1 MKIIYTVILLL
12 ILLVLSQSRGDPVYV
27 LNKIDYL
34 MQPYDLRGIAKGI
47 IYLTTYIF
55 TVLTFIIILG
65 LRSFKLFIFF
75 LFVIFILY
83 TIDFFVQLLG
93 VSHGFSMNEYAL
105 AMNEAG
111 NIKNL
116 LTYIYEVMYAM
127 GLSFLFV
134 FILYIIRAKIYN
146 VRFSKQYLLI
156 ALIPIFIVYF
166 AASKVGTINLNA
178 YTAAIKIPAIALE
191 YKIKFRAI
199 KDRLFDKKIKPENEA
214 KINTIIWIVDESI
227 TGSYLSINGYK
238 KNTTPYLNTLLKNT
252 NKVSNFGIVNSIS
265 NCSAESNLFLR
276 IGMNP
281 NSKLDFKKARYE
293 LPTIFQYAKR
303 AGYTTWL
310 FDSQAS
316 KDHLQDYLTLYDKED
331 IDNFE
336 TLDSQVDPKDRD
348 RVFLDKYTEIVKN
361 KKKNEKLFIVIV
373 KFGAHWPYLLSYDN
387 TYSPFTPAM
396 ETSLG
401 GMDLEHKEKQINTY
415 LNAIVYSTD
424 LYFKKLISKI
434 DLSDTV
440 VFYTSDHGQ
449 NILELNT
456 TKRTHCNSDII
467 VKNEVSV
474 PLLVFHDKAKTLF
487 PVNKNLFYSQ
497 IQIFPTTLSLLGYGQ
512 DIVNKYG
519 KTLSEGYLKSND
531 RKYFLLNVHKV
542 NIYK

>member
-1 MKIIYTVILLL
+1 MKTIYTVILLL
-12 ILLVLSQSRGDPVYV
+12 ILLVLSQSIGDPVYV

-34 MQPYDLRGIAKGI
+34 MQPYDLRGVAKGI

-134 FILYIIRAKIYN
+134 FILYIIRAKIYK

-191 YKIKFRAI
+191 YKMKFRVI
-199 KDRLFDKKIKPENEA
+199 QDRIFDDNIQPENEA

-238 KNTTPYLNTLLKNT
+238 KDTTPYLKSLLKNT

-281 NSKLDFKKARYE
+281 DSKLDFKKARYE

-310 FDSQAS
+310 FDSQAA

-331 IDNFE
+331 IDHFE
-336 TLDSQVDPKDRD
+336 TLDSKVDPKDRD
-348 RVFLDKYTEIVKN
+348 RVFLDKYTKIIN
-361 KKKNEKLFIVIV
+361 SRAKNEKLFIVVV
-373 KFGAHWPYLLSYDN
+373 KFGAHWPYLLSYN
-387 TYSPFTPAM
+387 NAYSPFTPAM

-474 PLLVFHDKAKTLF
+474 PLLVFHDKAKALF

-497 IQIFPTTLSLLGYGQ
+497 IQIFPTTLSLLGYGK

-531 RKYFLLNVHKV
+531 RNYFLLNVHKV